1 MAAAPL
7 HILDGPISPY
17 GRLILLI
24 LIVITT
30 ACFQHYLNAKGT
42 CTFLDPHVYTT
53 DVIDDAFIR
62 VTSDLNKRLIAN
74 PVLAEA
80 YQAICSLLIDTALL
94 ALLYLGTTRRSS
106 VRPFLSIL
114 IFFTFRFIAQI
125 AAVIPCSPGFLWPV
139 GKLFGY
145 EIPTV
150 FVDYE
155 PTNDMFFSGH
165 AGTTFIIGLE
175 FFELDYHRLA
185 WFQMTFALPV
195 ISVWV
200 VTARAHRGIDV
211 WAGILAAVASCSIA
225 KELAVTLDSEL
236 QVSRRIRRAAKV
248 LRERKQVDKKK

>member
-1 MAAAPL
+1 
-7 HILDGPISPY
+7 
-17 GRLILLI
+17 
-24 LIVITT
+24 
-30 ACFQHYLNAKGT
+30 
-42 CTFLDPHVYTT
+42 TT

-236 QVSRRIRRAAKV
+236 QVSRRIRR
-248 LRERKQVDKKK
+248 